1 MTEFEKLVEE
11 DQQIKNIKKQ
21 KEFKLQQ
28 LKLNAEKQTDQL
40 RKGKP
45 VAVLSLGKQFQNT
58 GKDVKTQKVK
68 AYSLQKEV
76 EKQADREIL
85 KRKLEMQKVHPKEFK
100 EHLQQ
105 KQKEKFLENQQLR
118 KKQRGHGR

>member
-21 KEFKLQQ
+21 RDFRLQQ

-58 GKDVKTQKVK
+58 GKDVKTQKEK
-68 AYSLQKEV
+68 SNALQKEL
-76 EKQADREIL
+76 EKQAQREIL
-85 KRKLEMQKVHPKEFK
+85 KRTLEIQKERPKEFK
-100 EHLQQ
+100 EHLLH